1 MGKRKHGTAST
12 PMGFSTRNYEMLR
25 AKKVAGE
32 NISDYIDKAIEHYDG
47 TINWK
52 ARGMDEW
59 EVKSLQFRRDLESVK
74 EYIRW
79 SLRGPPRDAWKM
91 WLTDQLSL
99 VGEEE

>member
-52 ARGMDEW
+52 ARGKDED
-59 EVKSLQFRRDLESVK
+59 EVRHLEFLRDIASIKKHLGEMNLTWVGWLRAQTRIYES
-74 EYIRW
+74 
-79 SLRGPPRDAWKM
+79 
-91 WLTDQLSL
+91 
-99 VGEEE
+99 GEEE